1 MSDLFEALANPARR
15 QILVLLRARDL
26 TAGEIADL
34 LPLAKSTLSQHFN
47 VLKAAGLIRAT
58 RGGTTITYALNAS
71 VVEEGLMDIM
81 RLLKLDRKTK
91 EKRSWDRRSG
101 LAGSPS
107 RSR

>member
-1 MSDLFEALANPARR
+1 MGDLFEALANPARR
-15 QILVLLRARDL
+15 QILVLLRAKDL
-26 TAGEIADL
+26 SAGEIADR

-58 RGGTTITYALNAS
+58 RSGTTITYTLNAS

-81 RLLKLDRKTK
+81 RLFKLDKKAR
-91 EKRSWDRRSG
+91 EKQSWDQRSS
-101 LAGSPS
+101 LAGSSS